1 MISWIQKSFQ
11 HHFRWVFALV
21 QLATIISFIIAFGP
35 GSTVGRG
42 TGGRNAAA
50 REFFGY
56 NLGSQEDEARLFGDA
71 NLSATLLTGYSNLES
86 NDLQNYAL
94 QRAAALSV
102 ADSLHLPAATNQE
115 ISDHIKTLRAFAGAD
130 GEFDA
135 KRYESFRDSLKTN
148 SRVTEADVHRILAD
162 DVRAEKVKKIISG
175 PGYVLAAD
183 VKSALEMRDATWTL
197 GVATVDYASFKPEI
211 PVTDLAL
218 TKFFEDNSFRYT
230 IPARVV
236 VSAAN
241 FPAAAYV
248 GKVEVNESE
257 VRAYYVGNPGRWP
270 NPAAKPGAKADSAAD
285 FAAVRP
291 QVEAALKLEQAQRIA
306 IKVASDL
313 SYALYEG
320 KVALNTPA
328 FDALMAAQHITPQPL
343 APFTREEGPAELGNS
358 PEIAAEAFK
367 LGEGRAYSDALAA
380 PNGAVVLFWKET
392 QPPRQPL
399 LSEVRAK
406 VVSDYTESEKSKR
419 FIETGKLI
427 RTQLEARLKAG
438 DTFEQAAVAAASAT
452 GTKIDAKM
460 LAPFT
465 RRTPPKDL
473 DNSVAGA
480 LDRLGKGHVSDMIRR
495 ENGVLVYVADKKAP
509 DLSESCPAFAAMRAQ
524 LAAINGRIGA
534 SSYLAE
540 LVAQELKKTEPP
552 VK

>member
-21 QLATIISFIIAFGP
+21 LLATIISFIIAFGP

-42 TGGRNAAA
+42 IAGRNAVN
-50 REFFGY
+50 RQFFSY
-56 NLGSQEDEARLFGDA
+56 DLGSQEGEARLFGDA
-71 NLSATLLTGYSNLES
+71 NVSATLLTGSGNLES
-86 NDLQNYAL
+86 NALQNYAL

-102 ADSLHLPAATNQE
+102 ADSMHVPATTNEE
-115 ISDHIKTLRAFAGAD
+115 IADHIKKLGAFAGAN
-130 GEFDA
+130 GEFDPQ
-135 KRYESFRDSLKTN
+135 RYDAFRTSLKAG

-162 DVRAEKVKKIISG
+162 DVRAEKVKKIIGG
-175 PGYVLAAD
+175 PGYVQAAD
-183 VKSALEMRDATWTL
+183 VKSALDTFDAVWSL

-218 TKFFEDNSFRYT
+218 TKFFEENSFRYT

-241 FPAAAYV
+241 FPASAYV
-248 GKVEVNESE
+248 GKVDVNETE
-257 VRAYYVGNPGRWP
+257 VRAYYSANPARWP
-270 NPAAKPGAKADSAAD
+270 NPSAKPGAKPDAAAD

-291 QVEAALKLEQAQRIA
+291 QVEAALKLEKAQRIA

-313 SYALYEG
+313 SYALYTD

-328 FDALMAAQHITPQPL
+328 FDALMAAQHLTPQPL
-343 APFTREEGPAELGNS
+343 APFTRDEGPAELGNS
-358 PEIAAEAFK
+358 PEIANEAFK
-367 LGEGRAYSDALAA
+367 LGEGHAYSDALAA

-392 QPPRQPL
+392 LPPKQPL
-399 LSEVRAK
+399 LAEVRAK
-406 VVSDYTESEKSKR
+406 VVADYTENEKSKR

-427 RTQLEARLKAG
+427 RSQLEARLKAG
-438 DTFEQAAVAAASAT
+438 DTFEQAAAAAAAAT
-452 GTKIDAKM
+452 HTKIEAKI

-465 RRTPPKDL
+465 RRAPLKDL

-480 LDRLGKGHVSDMIRR
+480 LGRLEKGKVSDMIRR
-495 ENGVLVYVADKKAP
+495 ENGVLIYVVDKKSP
-509 DLSESCPAFAAMRAQ
+509 DLSETGPAYAMMRAQ
-524 LAAINGRIGA
+524 LAADNARIGA

-540 LVAQELKKTEPP
+540 LVAQELKKTEAPA
-552 VK
+552 K